1 MTENRKSLVKF
12 LVEAE
17 IAIVLIIATIITI
30 KIQPFYG
37 MILFMMD
44 LFVASLGLCI
54 YNTNECDDSED
65 ESQQ

>member
-1 MTENRKSLVKF
+1 MIENRKSLIKF
-12 LVEAE
+12 LVGAE

-30 KIQPFYG
+30 KIRPFCG
-37 MILFMMD
+37 LTLFMMD

-54 YNTNECDDSED
+54 YNTNECDDSEE